1 MISVPCVIDLGHQL
15 GTGTLWAGTSTAGR
29 NFTAAHRRRAR
40 VQAVRGP
47 DLGAKDSGCV
57 CGTKADQDEARA
69 RRCGAA
75 GVQPRRSCVGD
86 RRREVHRPLQRA
98 TAFLI

>member
-1 MISVPCVIDLGHQL
+1 MISVPFVIDLGHQL

-29 NFTAAHRRRAR
+29 NFTAVHRRRVR
-40 VQAVRGP
+40 IQAVRGP

-75 GVQPRRSCVGD
+75 GVQPRRSCAGVH
-86 RRREVHRPLQRA
+86 RREVHRPLQRA